1 MFRDFPGGP
10 VVKTLPSNAG
20 VVDFIPG
27 SVFGGGANIPY
38 VWRPKNENIK
48 QKQFKHNNKFN
59 KDLKNGPHK
68 KILKTKTNVHR
79 HLYTQFVDML
89 FVYSIILINIQQN

>member
-38 VWRPKNENIK
+38 VWRPKNENKSNSKTIT
-48 QKQFKHNNKFN
+48 NSIE
-59 KDLKNGPHK
+59 
-68 KILKTKTNVHR
+68 ILKMVHIKK
-79 HLYTQFVDML
+79 
-89 FVYSIILINIQQN
+89 S

>member
-27 SVFGGGANIPY
+27 SIFGGGANIPY

-48 QKQFKHNNKFN
+48 QKQFKNNNKFN
-59 KDLKNGPHK
+59 KDFKNGPHK
-68 KILKTKTNVHR
+68 KILKTKTN
-79 HLYTQFVDML
+79 VDML